1 MKTSSGV
8 CVAAFVATMSF
19 CLSGI
24 ASAQPANSSNAIPEI
39 VVTAGRSP
47 ESIGR
52 TGSAIDVVHQTDIAT
67 TNPLSLTDA
76 LRSVPGVDIT
86 EPGGPG
92 ATTSVRL
99 RGANPGQTL
108 VLVDGV
114 RINDPSAASGDYD
127 FSMLPVGAIERIE
140 VLRGPQSALYGSDAI
155 GGVINIITKKGE
167 GPAQFNLRSEA
178 GRYSTMSTIGSA
190 LGSSGPWSYAFTGA
204 AQKSD
209 GFSRYGYRV
218 PAIEARFP
226 ALEKD
231 GFERLAGSARIGY
244 DDRQGRRF
252 ETGMVSSSTRAD
264 YDAASGA
271 FPDTPAQVKKLFN
284 QVWARGAIDTL
295 DGALTHN
302 LHVFKNQNN
311 RSFNDV
317 TYRGDMQPRNT
328 TSTITDFIGDRL
340 GTEYQ
345 GNLRL
350 GALGSLIFGAKLEH
364 ETAATY
370 SERFLPTPRPRVGT
384 LAGEQDTRSV
394 FSLWRLPLGERLEM
408 TFGGRVDDVKAV
420 DRFETWRTTAAYLI
434 PETGTKLR
442 ASAGTGGKAPTL
454 YQLYAPTYG
463 NTALQSEESIGWD
476 AGIDQ
481 SLFGGQLAVSVTGFS
496 NRLQN
501 LIEFDSVAMRYFNVA
516 QAETS
521 GVEVSADAEIWP
533 SWMRLKLAYTY
544 LQARD
549 LRTNLRLQRRPEDSA
564 RISLAITP
572 TAQWTIEP
580 RLYLVSERFSGSNE
594 TLRLDPYAH
603 LDIYTDYKIDA
614 TWRAFARVENVTDV
628 RYQEVYNYGTTG
640 RAFYAGLNATW

>member
-1 MKTSSGV
+1 MRTSFGV
-8 CVAAFVATMSF
+8 FGAALAAAMNC
-19 CLSGI
+19 CLSDT
-24 ASAQPANSSNAIPEI
+24 ATAQTNSSNILPEI
-39 VVTAGRSP
+39 VITASRAP

-52 TGSAIDVVHQTDIAT
+52 TGSAIDVVHQADIAT
-67 TNPLSLTDA
+67 TNPLSITDA
-76 LRSVPGVDIT
+76 LRSVPGLDVT

-92 ATTSVRL
+92 ATTSIRL

-108 VLVDGV
+108 VLIDGV

-127 FSMLPVGAIERIE
+127 FSMVPVGAIDRVE

-178 GRYSTMSTIGSA
+178 GRYGTVSTMGSA
-190 LGSSGPWSYAFTGA
+190 LGSFGPWSYAFTGA
-204 AQKSD
+204 GQQSN
-209 GFSRYGYRV
+209 GFSRYGYRI

-226 ALEKD
+226 ALEPD

-244 DDRQGRRF
+244 DNREGRRF
-252 ETGMVSSSTRAD
+252 EAGVVSSWTRAD

-271 FPDTPAQVKKLFN
+271 FPDTPAEAKKLFN
-284 QVWARGAIDTL
+284 QVWARGAIDTF
-295 DGALTHN
+295 DGMLTHN
-302 LHVFKNQNN
+302 LHVFKNQTD

-317 TYRGDMQPRNT
+317 TYRINTLPQNT
-328 TSTITDFIGDRL
+328 TSTISDFIGNRL
-340 GTEYQ
+340 GGEYQ
-345 GNLRL
+345 GNLHL
-350 GALGSLIFGAKLEH
+350 NSLGSLIFGAKLEH

-370 SERFLPTPRPRVGT
+370 SERLLPTPLPRT
-384 LAGEQDTRSV
+384 QALAGTQDTRSI
-394 FSLWRLPLGERLEM
+394 FSLWNLPVGERLVM
-408 TFGGRVDDVKAV
+408 TLGGRIDDVVDV
-420 DRFETWRTTAAYLI
+420 DRFKTWRATAAYLI
-434 PETGTKLR
+434 PETRTKLR

-463 NTALQSEESIGWD
+463 NPTLQSEESIGWD

-481 SLFGGQLAVSVTGFS
+481 TLFDGRLAVSVTGFS

-521 GVEVSADAEIWP
+521 GVEVSSAAEIWP
-533 SWMRLKLAYTY
+533 NWMRLKLAYTY

-564 RISLAITP
+564 SISLAITP

-594 TLRLDPYAH
+594 TLRLDPYAR
-603 LDIYTDYKIDA
+603 LDIYTDYKINA
-614 TWRAFARVENVTDV
+614 TWRAFARMENVADAH
-628 RYQEVYNYGTTG
+628 YQNVFNYGTTG